1 MTLDLKHVP
10 NTPGIYKFF
19 SKNKIIY
26 IGKAKNLKKRVS
38 SYFGKSF
45 KDRKTQQIKILTDK
59 IETFSTTT
67 EAEALL
73 LEQSLIKENLPRFN
87 ILLRDDKTYPYI
99 YFSMNHKYP
108 SISMKRSKHAVSKN
122 FFGPFISAQAAK
134 STIKDLQKIYQIRNC
149 SDTTFSNRS
158 RPCIEH
164 QMQRCSAPCV
174 GFISE
179 ISYQSDILSSQHYIS
194 SSGKKTKSL
203 MTSQMRKFAEQQE
216 FEKANEVKKRIRNLD
231 LLYQEQSINSSLIS
245 IDFFTCVS
253 KLDRTGIC
261 ILSVRD
267 GKIRGT
273 KTHYLKGNQLQDIDR
288 LFQSLI
294 FSFYQNSF
302 SLPKKIILNIKP
314 NNLLLIK
321 EAVRLKFRKQI
332 SISTSINSNIRRV
345 AKLARL
351 NANQVIENRVNQSDK
366 YSFATKALGSSLAL
380 SKNNIT
386 IEGFD
391 VSHHGGKHA
400 VASAVWFSSNGPD
413 KTKYRLFNIPKE
425 LSGNDIGS
433 IRHVLKRR
441 INKIRINPLPDIIL
455 IDGGKLQ
462 LEAALSAFAGLVKN
476 PPVILSI
483 VKGFKRVRSSETILS
498 KNGIVE
504 MPIGNPGF
512 VLLQQIRDESHR
524 FAIHSNRKKKNKTVK
539 YSSLDKINGLGPK
552 KKKALLNYFKSLQAI
567 KLASLKELCMVSGIS
582 IKLANEIKKALT
594 KNE

>member
-1 MTLDLKHVP
+1 MALDLKQVP
-10 NTPGIYKFF
+10 KTPGIYKFF

-26 IGKAKNLKKRVS
+26 IGKAKDLKKRVS
-38 SYFGKSF
+38 SYFGNSF

-87 ILLRDDKTYPYI
+87 ILLRDDKTYPYVH
-99 YFSMNHKYP
+99 FSLDHKYP

-122 FFGPFISAQAAK
+122 FFGPFISAQAVKA
-134 STIKDLQKIYQIRNC
+134 TIKDLQKIYQIRNC
-149 SDTTFSNRS
+149 SDTTFNNRS

-174 GFISE
+174 NLISE
-179 ISYQSDILSSQHYIS
+179 ISYQGDIISSQHYLS

-203 MTSQMRKFAEQQE
+203 MTAQMHKLAEKQE
-216 FEKANEVKKRIRNLD
+216 FERAQEVKRRIRSLD
-231 LLYQEQSINSSLIS
+231 LLHQEQSINSSLIS
-245 IDFFTCVS
+245 VDFFACVS

-273 KTHYLKGNQLQDIDR
+273 KTHYLKGNQLHDIDS

-294 FSFYQNSF
+294 FSYYQNAF
-302 SLPKKIILNIKP
+302 SLPKKIVLNIKP
-314 NNLLLIK
+314 SNLPLIK
-321 EAVRLKFRKQI
+321 QAVRLKFGKEI
-332 SISTSINSNIRRV
+332 SISANIHSNLRKV
-345 AKLARL
+345 AKLGKL
-351 NANQVIENRVNQSDK
+351 NANQVIENRVNQADK
-366 YSFATKALGSSLAL
+366 YLFAIKDLSSSLGL
-380 SKNNIT
+380 DRKNLT

-400 VASAVWFSSNGPD
+400 VASAVRFSSYGPE
-413 KTKYRLFNIPKE
+413 KKNYRLFNIPKE

-441 INKIRINPLPDIIL
+441 INKANINPLPDIIL

-462 LEAALSAFAGLVKN
+462 LNAVLSTFSALIKN
-476 PPVILSI
+476 PPIILSI
-483 VKGFKRVRSSETILS
+483 VKGSKRVRATETILS
-498 KNGIVE
+498 KDGIIE
-504 MPIGNPGF
+504 MPKDSPGF
-512 VLLQQIRDESHR
+512 LFLQQIRDESHR
-524 FAIHSNRKKKNKTVK
+524 FAITSNRKKKNKSVK
-539 YSSLDKINGLGPK
+539 KSSLDSIKGLGPK
-552 KKKALLNYFKSLQAI
+552 KRKDLMNYFKSIQSI
-567 KLASLKELCMVSGIS
+567 KAASADDLCKVSGIS
-582 IKLANEIKKALT
+582 IKLAEKINIFYRS
-594 KNE
+594 